1 MIQAKHVMNLSTPVL
16 SFDAT
21 VAEAIE
27 FMRKNSAGFVAV
39 RASDERFQGVLTEGG
54 LVRVYLRYQL
64 QADKE
69 ALILYRDLLEPM
81 QLIHEEEVFPEVVR
95 KLLTAV
101 GHRIFVINNG
111 GQVVG
116 YVTAKDVLP
125 YFTAAPRGK
134 PTDQNESLK
143 SDLYMY
149 ESFFDKS
156 PFMMHS
162 VNKDGVIQMAN
173 EMLHSVLEFPYG
185 ELIGKTIFDLYPKE
199 AHKYAEEG
207 LKTILSQGYHKV
219 VRSQMLTKTGKSV
232 EVELV
237 SRVLTN
243 QFQDP
248 IGTMTVARPIEM
260 AVLLKT
266 LQLSE

>member
-39 RASDERFQGVLTEGG
+39 RANQERFQGVLTEGG
-54 LVRVYLRYQL
+54 LARVYLRYQL
-64 QADKE
+64 QPDKE

-81 QLIHEEEVFPEVVR
+81 QLIHENEVFPEVVK

-101 GHRIFVINNG
+101 GHRIFVINDG
-111 GQVVG
+111 GLVVG
-116 YVTAKDVLP
+116 YITAKDILP
-125 YFTAAPRGK
+125 YFTAGAGK
-134 PTDQNESLK
+134 DKAKDQTESLK

-162 VNKDGVIQMAN
+162 VNKEGVIQMAN

-199 AHKYAEEG
+199 AHKFAEEG
-207 LKTILSQGYHKV
+207 LKTILSQGYHQV
-219 VRSQMLTKTGKSV
+219 VKSSMLTKTGKSV
-232 EVELV
+232 DVELV

-243 QFQDP
+243 QFQEP
-248 IGTMTVARPIEM
+248 IGTMTVARPLEM
-260 AVLLKT
+260 AVVLKT
-266 LQLSE
+266 LRMS